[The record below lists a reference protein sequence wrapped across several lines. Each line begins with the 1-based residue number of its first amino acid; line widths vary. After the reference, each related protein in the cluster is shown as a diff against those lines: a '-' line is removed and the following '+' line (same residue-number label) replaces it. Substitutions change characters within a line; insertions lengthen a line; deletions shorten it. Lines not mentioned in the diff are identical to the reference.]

1 MKQTFLLFG
10 LLFSVTFLK
19 AQQLDQID
27 AIVAQYPKTFTS
39 SEELADRINTDF
51 NNDIDKARA
60 IYSWITHN
68 VNYDVKAQFKKKK
81 KKRLKYKDKIDRA
94 QKLSKQ
100 RKKTE
105 YKALYENKAVAEG
118 YAILYKRV
126 CELTGLYGYIIK
138 GTGKLKT
145 YDIGRQPKVQDY
157 SWNVVQIEKNWF
169 FVDAALGAGTVDY
182 IKKTYEHSF
191 NDAYFFM
198 PPETF
203 FLNHFPKDEGWLF
216 VEKTADDFAN
226 LPLYYGEYFKTG
238 IDSISQNMGI
248 LDLQGKDSIQFTIES
263 PVEVENLSY
272 QFNSDKEPSELS
284 IKKDAQ
290 IKYSFDIPF
299 TKKRTGYLTLFY
311 DEKAIVSYKIDKY

>member
-1 MKQTFLLFG
+1 MY
-10 LLFSVTFLK
+10 
-19 AQQLDQID
+19 
-27 AIVAQYPKTFTS
+27 AIRSY
-39 SEELADRINTDF
+39 
-51 NNDIDKARA
+51 
-60 IYSWITHN
+60 Y
-68 VNYDVKAQFKKKK
+68 AQFKKKK

-203 FLNHFPKDEGWLF
+203 FLNHYPKDEGWLF

-226 LPLYYGEYFKTG
+226 LPLF
-238 IDSISQNMGI
+238 
-248 LDLQGKDSIQFTIES
+248 
-263 PVEVENLSY
+263 V
-272 QFNSDKEPSELS
+272 
-284 IKKDAQ
+284 
-290 IKYSFDIPF
+290 
-299 TKKRTGYLTLFY
+299 
-311 DEKAIVSYKIDKY
+311 